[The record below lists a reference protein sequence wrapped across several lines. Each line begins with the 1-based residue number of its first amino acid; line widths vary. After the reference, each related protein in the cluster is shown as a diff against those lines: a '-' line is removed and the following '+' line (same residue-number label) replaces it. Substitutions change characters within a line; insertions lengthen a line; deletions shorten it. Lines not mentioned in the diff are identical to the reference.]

1 MAIFNGT
8 NLGVY
13 ITTGS
18 PAADVLIA
26 AATDCS
32 LSLNMETIDITTKDS
47 AGYRELLGGL
57 RSGSVSVSGLI
68 DYQDASNQ
76 DVTDL
81 YAAWENRTSLSL
93 VFSSNTPGDEKY
105 SFSGFLTSLEQSG
118 GTEDTATY
126 SATFE
131 ITGTVT
137 EATIS

>member
-8 NLGVY
+8 ELGVY
-13 ITTGS
+13 IDDT
-18 PAADVLIA
+18 LIA

-57 RSGSVSVSGLI
+57 KSGSISCSGLI
-68 DYQDASNQ
+68 DYLDASNK

-81 YAAWENRTSLSL
+81 WTAWESRTSLTL
-93 VFSSNTPGDEKY
+93 KFSKANETTGEL
-105 SFSGFLTSLEQSG
+105 SFSASGFITSHEQSG

-126 SATFE
+126 SVTFE
-131 ITGTVT
+131 LTGAITDTV
-137 EATIS
+137 AS

>member
-13 ITTGS
+13 IGGT
-18 PAADVLIA
+18 LIA

-57 RSGSVSVSGLI
+57 KSGSISCSGLI
-68 DYQDASNQ
+68 DYLDASNK
-76 DVTDL
+76 DITDL
-81 YAAWENRTSLSL
+81 WTAWENRDSLTL
-93 VFSSNTPGDEKY
+93 KFAKANEATGEL
-105 SFSGFLTSLEQSG
+105 SFSASGFITSLEQSG

-131 ITGTVT
+131 LTGAITD
-137 EATIS
+137 TIA